1 MREEGCGKAWIILK
15 LSQILNNREK
25 LVEVFNINKG
35 ITDEEIINKMREMN
49 EKKDK
54 KCKNKELWVF
64 LDEIIICLSSSL
76 STEIF
81 INRIFNGENLE
92 DNIKLIG

>member
-1 MREEGCGKAWIILK
+1 MK
-15 LSQILNNREK
+15 
-25 LVEVFNINKG
+25 
-35 ITDEEIINKMREMN
+35 
-49 EKKDK
+49 KKDK